1 MTIYFCCD
9 ERRRAAVLGHP
20 TINGIDFL
28 EVLDDPTLPD
38 DERQRE
44 LYVRFINPI
53 DTTNAPLTPENIRFE
68 GGDRIRSIVLEDP
81 GGFTIGT
88 GDDANLLTLRV
99 VEPGDFSTYTLR
111 LVRDPNS
118 DLPPTGYDKLLSAVD
133 FSFKIDCGSD
143 FDCGDEQPCPPDV
156 FDEPDIHYLA
166 KDYASFRQLMLDRM
180 SVLIPDWQER
190 NAADVGIALVE
201 VLAYVGDYLS
211 YYQDAAA
218 TEAYLHTARRR
229 VSVRR
234 HARLVDYPMH
244 DGCNARTWVQI
255 LVDADA
261 VTVPKGTQLL
271 TRIADFPP
279 TIEGNTADYRRALT
293 FAPEV
298 FETAETVR
306 LYSDH
311 NRILLYTWGEERC
324 CLPRGATRAT
334 LREHLPNLKEGDVL
348 IFEEVRGPDTG
359 EPEDANKTHRYT
371 VRLVEV
377 ELSEDALGGRFNVPP
392 DDSSTPVTEIRWM
405 AEDALPF
412 PVCVSARISDGSQTT
427 YYEDISVARGNIV
440 LADHGRTLPET
451 EAVGVVPAPRVRIPS
466 LGSNCE
472 EEPDRFVPP
481 RFRPRLLERPVT
493 QAVPYEPL
501 FFSIDADDD
510 MIAQLDGGTL
520 PARVRAAFAARR
532 VFFDT
537 NLIQV
542 KSPGSRWLILD
553 RAKTYIA
560 LLEDEHLNVYDP
572 PSASAALSTTPGAAL
587 PGIELHNPDD
597 PRPWKPRRDLLNS
610 SADSR
615 EFVLET
621 ENDGTAY
628 IRFGDDQFGLRPA
641 SGTEFA
647 AVYRVGSGRRGNI
660 GSDALAHVVTTDLN
674 ITGARNPLP
683 ARGGVEPESIERVR
697 QNAPVAFRTQERAV
711 TPEDYAR
718 IVGEFPEVQRAAAS
732 FRWTGSWYTVY
743 ITVDRRNGLPADDEF
758 EERLRQ
764 HIERYR
770 MAGHDIEIDAPE
782 FVPLEI
788 ELTVCVKPDYFRSQV
803 RAALLEIFS
812 SRVLANGQLGLF
824 HPDNFTFGQTI
835 YLSPLVAAAQNVEGV
850 ESVEVT
856 KFGRQDS
863 SSTAARDAGKLV
875 LAGIQ
880 IAQLENDPNHPDR
893 GIFRLIL
900 EGGK

>member
-9 ERRRAAVLGHP
+9 ERRRNAVLGHP
-20 TINGIDFL
+20 SINGIDFL
-28 EVLDDPTLPD
+28 EVLDDSTLPND
-38 DERQRE
+38 QRQRE
-44 LYVRFINPI
+44 LYVHFINPI
-53 DTTNAPLTPENIRFE
+53 TAALTPENIRFE
-68 GGDRIRSIVLEDP
+68 GGDRVRTIVLEDP
-81 GGFTIGT
+81 GGFSIGT
-88 GDDANLLTLRV
+88 GDEADLLTLRV

-118 DLPPTGYDKLLSAVD
+118 DLPPDGYDRLLSAVD
-133 FSFKIDCGSD
+133 FSFKIDCGTD
-143 FDCGDEQPCPPDV
+143 FDCGDDQPCPPDT
-156 FDEPDIHYLA
+156 FSEPDINYLA
-166 KDYASFRQLMLDRM
+166 KDYASFRQLMLDRLSLLM
-180 SVLIPDWQER
+180 PAWQER

-244 DGCNARTWVQI
+244 DGCNARTWAQI

-261 VTVPKGTQLL
+261 VTLPAGTQLF
-271 TRIADFPP
+271 TRLADFAA
-279 TIEGNTADYRRALT
+279 TIEGNTAEYRQALT

-298 FETAETVR
+298 FETVEQAR
-306 LYSDH
+306 LYSAH
-311 NRILLYTWGEERC
+311 NRIRIYTWGDERC

-334 LREHLPNLKEGDVL
+334 LREHLPNLREGDVL

-359 EPEDANKTHRYT
+359 EPEDADKTHRHA
-371 VRLVEV
+371 VRLIEV
-377 ELSEDALGGRFNVPP
+377 ELSTDDLGGRFNDPP

-405 AEDALPF
+405 AEDALAF
-412 PVCVSARISDGSQTT
+412 PVCISARFTDGDVTS
-427 YYEDISVARGNIV
+427 YFDDISVLRGNIV
-440 LADHGRTLPET
+440 LADHGRTLAQPEYL
-451 EAVGVVPAPRVRIPS
+451 GIVPAPRVRIPA
-466 LGSNCE
+466 GGDHCE
-472 EEPDRFVPP
+472 DEADRFMPP

-493 QAVPYEPL
+493 QAVPYEPKL
-501 FFSIDADDD
+501 FDLDADNA
-510 MIAQLDGGTL
+510 MIALLDGGSL
-520 PARVRAAFAARR
+520 PARLRAAFAAKRI
-532 VFFDT
+532 FFED
-537 NLIQV
+537 NIIHV

-553 RAKTYIA
+553 RSKTYIA
-560 LLEDEHLNVYDP
+560 QIEDDRLVVYDP
-572 PSASAALSTTPGAAL
+572 PSATASLHTTPGAAL
-587 PGIELHNPDD
+587 PEIKLHTSDD
-597 PRPWKPRRDLLNS
+597 PRPWTRRRDLLNS
-610 SADSR
+610 NPDSR
-615 EFVLET
+615 EFVLES
-621 ENDGTAY
+621 ENDGSAA

-641 SGTEFA
+641 SGTEFTA
-647 AVYRVGSGRRGNI
+647 IYRVGSGAFGNI
-660 GSDALAHVVTTDLN
+660 GSDSLAHVVTTDLN
-674 ITGARNPLP
+674 VTAVRNPLP

-718 IVGEFPEVQRAAAS
+718 IVGEHPEVQRAAAS

-743 ITVDRRNGLPADDEF
+743 ITVDRRNGLPVDDEF

-764 HIERYR
+764 HVERYR

-803 RAALLEIFS
+803 RAALLELFS
-812 SRVLANGQLGLF
+812 TRVLPNGQLGLF

-850 ESVEVT
+850 ESVAVT

-863 SSTAARDAGKLV
+863 TSTEAFDAGKFV
-875 LAGIQ
+875 LDGIQ
-880 IAQLENDPNHPDR
+880 IARLDNDPNHPDR
-893 GIFRLIL
+893 GVFRLTL